1 MKSINRIIAF
11 SILFSLSIVG
21 VWLSIP
27 LLVHRGK
34 INKISDTIHNGK
46 VNQSII
52 QSFLSQ
58 GVPLTSSIVTRTVNS
73 NSSSATSESKTERL
87 SFAAVQTFSPSPSK
101 SFDLKTNHH
110 AIGFHILQI
119 VLGVSVTEW
128 NRSPTTSTV
137 FAATFAA
144 IMEDIVL
151 EDVHIVTIVD
161 VTERGSIESAVIIH
175 LKVYFHSVSADYI
188 SVSSKYSLL
197 SKQLV
202 SYAKN
207 GSFNAVM
214 HQHARDFNCTIL
226 LKSRSFNSITYPP
239 PILYQ
244 FHMRNTVATETKTSY
259 IFKVAQMVYGV
270 TSSQWA
276 LSPLSNVIFADSVA
290 QSMRGVDPLDV
301 HIDSVTTVLAPMPTH
316 QVPITRQGRDIFSSS
331 GARRISIDVYF
342 DVNAGSNRSS
352 SCCDNEC

>member
-52 QSFLSQ
+52 QSSLSQ
-58 GVPLTSSIVTRTVNS
+58 GVPLTSSIETRTVNS

-119 VLGVSVTEW
+119 VLGVSVNEW

-161 VTERGSIESAVIIH
+161 VDGKMGLIESAVIIH

-214 HQHARDFNCTIL
+214 HQHAREFNCTIL

-244 FHMRNTVATETKTSY
+244 FHMRNTVATETTTSY
-259 IFKVAQMVYGV
+259 IFKVAQMV
-270 TSSQWA
+270 
-276 LSPLSNVIFADSVA
+276 
-290 QSMRGVDPLDV
+290 
-301 HIDSVTTVLAPMPTH
+301 
-316 QVPITRQGRDIFSSS
+316 
-331 GARRISIDVYF
+331 
-342 DVNAGSNRSS
+342 
-352 SCCDNEC
+352 